1 MQLTYK
7 IDNMIAVHQDEFL
20 YFYSE
25 TSSMNPL
32 LKIEELE
39 WVKSLDSYSVAG
51 KVAQRVQTLQDTG
64 GLDFKMRPTTS
75 S

>member
-1 MQLTYK
+1 MSLL
-7 IDNMIAVHQDEFL
+7 NFP
-20 YFYSE
+20 S
-25 TSSMNPL
+25 SSMNPL

-51 KVAQRVQTLQDTG
+51 KVAQRVQTLQDTA